1 MVEDKDYGYLDAVK
15 DINGLALKEVV
26 AGVFGERAEI
36 AYRNEYG
43 TERIPQRA
51 FLRTAFD
58 NHVDEVIDKYAE
70 SVAKDGNCCDNLQF
84 IADNMAE
91 RVKES
96 IKSGNWT
103 PNAPS
108 TVRRKGKNTP
118 LIDTG
123 KMLDSVKGEV
133 R

>member
-1 MVEDKDYGYLDAVK
+1 MVIDKDFGYLDAVK

-26 AGVFGERAEI
+26 AGVFGERADA

-43 TERIPQRA
+43 TQHIPQRP
-51 FLRTAFD
+51 FLRKAFD
-58 NHVDEVIDKYAE
+58 NHVDEVIDDYADAT
-70 SVAKDGNCCDNLQF
+70 AKSGNCCGNLKY
-84 IADNMAE
+84 IADNMADK
-91 RVKES
+91 VKES
-96 IKSGNWT
+96 IKSGNFE